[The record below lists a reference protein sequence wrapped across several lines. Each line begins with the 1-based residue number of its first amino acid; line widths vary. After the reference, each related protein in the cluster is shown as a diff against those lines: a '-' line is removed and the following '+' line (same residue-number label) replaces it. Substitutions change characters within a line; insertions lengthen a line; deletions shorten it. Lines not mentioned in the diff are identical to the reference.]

1 MRYWVRL
8 TVLRRGGWRAWGTVR
23 SDFERAPAGLA
34 APAIAAAGIASEV
47 RRGAGYVRVSVALSV
62 AAADVAG
69 ALAIAWEAF
78 RDAAAG
84 DLAGWEVTAASA
96 GLQPDLRLT
105 GAGPPPLPAGPA
117 GGLSCVPA
125 AVGLCPGLFT
135 ERP

>member
-23 SDFERAPAGLA
+23 SDFERAPRRPGRS
-34 APAIAAAGIASEV
+34 GHRCGWDRV
-47 RRGAGYVRVSVALSV
+47 RGPRGAGYVRVTVALSV

-117 GGLSCVPA
+117 CGLSCVPA